1 MLSNRIWIMPQRNR
15 AGGDETAEVLYRC
28 GSQQGRVATQ
38 LPLETSESD
47 FEEATAAFVVAQ
59 LADYRALRRSK
70 QKNPTRNLKKYFD
83 RDDIRLVEDADAS
96 TDEALARRLL

>member
-28 GSQQGRVATQ
+28 GSQQGRVATH

-47 FEEATAAFVVAQ
+47 FEEATVAFVVAQ
-59 LADYRALRRSK
+59 LADYRALHHSK

-83 RDDIRLVEDADAS
+83 RDDIRLVEDADGS